1 MYNFFSKEI
10 FEGVLK
16 KTGAGYFS
24 YAFAPFGLSLRSM
37 LSNILFYNSL
47 VKLI

>member
-10 FEGVLK
+10 FEGVL